1 MMSNPAHPDH
11 ADFKTV
17 RDWIDRVDPERRTL
31 PQDGYRDNLAAAVV
45 LDARK
50 SGLTHIDGVMMNQDK
65 TGVIALQGNLQN
77 PSDPTNQMA
86 ATNVSR
92 GALTP
97 VDYSTH
103 AMDQARQLAAQQAT
117 MQVQPTTQQQ
127 TTSAMIH

>member
-1 MMSNPAHPDH
+1 
-11 ADFKTV
+11 
-17 RDWIDRVDPERRTL
+17 L

-50 SGLTHIDGVMMNQDK
+50 HGLTHIDGVMMNQDK
-65 TGVIALQGNLQN
+65 TSVIALQGNPQN

-97 VDYSTH
+97 VDYSTYGT
-103 AMDQARQLAAQQAT
+103 DQGRQLASQQAA

-127 TTSAMIH
+127 TPSAMIH